1 MSGAS
6 RGREREHF
14 LELFL
19 YQVFPPTF
27 RFGSGDIMD
36 RRRVRSGQ
44 LDFVVEYPFLPSF
57 LLVGPGPRLYLAAG
71 VAAVIEV
78 KSDLQRQWGRS
89 RALSTCSPKT
99 AGQVDLIANRE
110 ESYV

>member
-1 MSGAS
+1 MALHGAGGDMSAAS

-78 KSDLQRQWGRS
+78 KSDLQRQWGEVERS
-89 RALSTCSPKT
+89 ARALRKLQDRS
-99 AGQVDLIANRE
+99 I
-110 ESYV
+110 